1 MGRSRVW
8 LREGG
13 RRQARLRPQLLL
25 WRRAPA
31 GRRDRLRKRSARP
44 PYTWEVGGCEHPE
57 GHPDGR
63 GRRSGDGRARHRDRV
78 ERHWRLRLPVHGRRE
93 AGLRP
98 PQFLRRQGCPH
109 RRLQADGHHQ
119 AGPQEPRQV
128 VRGCGQGPGSH
139 ARGRGWRRRPG
150 PHQCPQRCTGG
161 PRGLRPRR
169 HRCGGCDSCA
179 AAAVAA
185 AAAPAAR
192 QAAPPPTMP
201 GASRRVRVASCR
213 SPSSLCSPQAAAGQ
227 PPSRACHS
235 LTLWPA
241 WRMAHRR
248 AAPGPRHGR
257 RIRRPSC
264 GSTRAGRGAAA
275 RPSAALS
282 ASSARA
288 WTGPRWRPSR
298 RCCLGGPSSTRRR
311 RCSRVSAPRVPGR
324 CATS

>member
-185 AAAPAAR
+185 AAAPAA
-192 QAAPPPTMP
+192 
-201 GASRRVRVASCR
+201 
-213 SPSSLCSPQAAAGQ
+213 
-227 PPSRACHS
+227 
-235 LTLWPA
+235 
-241 WRMAHRR
+241 
-248 AAPGPRHGR
+248 
-257 RIRRPSC
+257 
-264 GSTRAGRGAAA
+264 
-275 RPSAALS
+275 
-282 ASSARA
+282 
-288 WTGPRWRPSR
+288 
-298 RCCLGGPSSTRRR
+298 STRRTGTSHR
-311 RCSRVSAPRVPGR
+311 RHGDRLARSGRLWLPLPRRRQAGIHPQEHLWWQGCARRGHEITGR
-324 CATS
+324 NQA